1 MDKYKQN
8 LNSSQSGEY
17 KVRFVPLGGIVG
29 VTKNMYLYELYQ
41 ADVLKDILII
51 DCGIGFPQ
59 EKELGVDFVIPD
71 VSYLMD
77 KIQLIRGILLTHGHE
92 DHIGAL
98 PYLYEAIGAP
108 PIYAS
113 KLTSVFVENKF
124 KEQRKRINITR
135 VDFEKEYLFGDFK
148 ASFIKMTHSIPD
160 TTHILIKTPVGSFY
174 HGPDFKLDLTPP
186 YGSPPDFYKIVKA
199 GHDGILC
206 LLSDCLGSER
216 PGLTLS
222 ESIVGQTFEDEMR
235 KTKGKII
242 MTTFS
247 SNISRMRQFVEAAI
261 KFNRKIV
268 FLGRSMRQNS
278 KLAAEIGY
286 LPIPESLLAKEEDL
300 LKLPPNKI
308 CLIAAG
314 SQGQYGSALSK
325 LADKQNPYVKIRP
338 GDKII
343 FSSDPIP
350 GHENE
355 VYGVI
360 EDLVSQGADVV
371 YSDIA
376 DQLHSSGHGNQED
389 LKFLMRFTN
398 PKYFIPI
405 GGTIR
410 HQKQYENLAQDLG
423 YEKNKVFSL
432 KEGETF
438 WFTNNKAIKG
448 EDVETKNIYVDAYGV
463 GDVGNVVLRDR
474 KTISTEGVVF
484 AFLVIDNLG
493 RLTTRPKIVS
503 RGFVFEKEEEA
514 LNKEA
519 VIMAEKAIK
528 PRGDRVFDVNKI
540 KRDVI
545 NGLEDFFYKKKG
557 RRPLIVTEVIQL

>member
-1 MDKYKQN
+1 MDKYKI
-8 LNSSQSGEY
+8 
-17 KVRFVPLGGIVG
+17 RFIALGGIVG
-29 VTKNMYLYELYQ
+29 VTKNMYLYEMHENNK
-41 ADVLKDILII
+41 LKDILIV

-71 VSYLMD
+71 INYLSD
-77 KIQLIRGILLTHGHE
+77 KTHLIRGILLSHGHE

-98 PYLYEAIGAP
+98 PYLYEALGSP

-124 KEQRKRINITR
+124 KEMQKRLNINK
-135 VDFEKEYLFGDFK
+135 VNFDKDYSFGSFK
-148 ASFIKMTHSIPD
+148 VSFIKVTHSIPD
-160 TTHILIKTPVGSFY
+160 TTHILINSPVGSFY
-174 HGPDFKLDLTPP
+174 HGSDFKLDLTPP

-199 GHDGILC
+199 GHEGILC

-222 ESIVGQTFEDEMR
+222 ESVVGQTFEDEMR

-247 SNISRMRQFVEAAI
+247 SNISRIRQFTEAAI
-261 KFNRKIV
+261 KFNRKII

-286 LPIPESLLAKEEDL
+286 LPIPDSLFATEKDII
-300 LKLPPNKI
+300 KLPPNKV

-314 SQGQYGSALSK
+314 SQGQYGSALTK
-325 LADKQNPYVKIRP
+325 LADKQNPYVKIKP

-350 GHENE
+350 GNENE
-355 VYGVI
+355 VYSLI

-389 LKFLMRFTN
+389 LKYLMRFTN
-398 PKYFIPI
+398 PQYFIPI

-410 HQKQYENLAQDLG
+410 HQKQYENLAKDLG
-423 YEKNKVFSL
+423 YEREKVLSL
-432 KEGETF
+432 KEGETV
-438 WFTNNKAIKG
+438 WFTHSKSYKG
-448 EDVETKNIYVDAYGV
+448 EDIETKNIYVDAYGI

-484 AFLVIDNLG
+484 AFLIVDNLG
-493 RLTTRPKIVS
+493 RLLTRPKIVS
-503 RGFVFEKEEEA
+503 RGFVFEKEEEK
-514 LNKEA
+514 LYKEA
-519 VIMAEKAIK
+519 IITTEKAIK
-528 PRGDRVFDVNKI
+528 PRGDKIFEVNKI

-545 NGLEDFFYKKKG
+545 TDLEEFFFKEKG
-557 RRPLIVTEVIQL
+557 RRPLIVVEVIQI